1 MAFTLINASSKAT
14 ISLTFLS
21 GFMPRFAVSK
31 YISSPQVFI
40 WALNELNLANLRA
53 VLELSKL
60 SLISKSSNLRSI
72 YNDK

>member
-1 MAFTLINASSKAT
+1 
-14 ISLTFLS
+14 
-21 GFMPRFAVSK
+21 MPRFAVSK